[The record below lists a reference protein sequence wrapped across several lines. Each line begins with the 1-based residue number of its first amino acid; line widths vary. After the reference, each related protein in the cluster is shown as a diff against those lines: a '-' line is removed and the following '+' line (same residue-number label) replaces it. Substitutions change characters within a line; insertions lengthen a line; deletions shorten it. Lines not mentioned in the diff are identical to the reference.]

1 MGEIN
6 KEKIGELFDKFIKNA
21 EEERDLALERYRR
34 QDILIETAEDFVL
47 QGKNVVDFLKT
58 ASQRSD
64 SLLEVAKLMINMDKD
79 SSGGGGGSSDSSGDD
94 IKKKIKEAIDSA
106 SDGV

>member
-1 MGEIN
+1 MAEIN

-34 QDILIETAEDFVL
+34 QDILVESSEDFVM
-47 QGKNVVDFLKT
+47 QGKNLVDFLKT

-64 SLLEVAKLMINMDKD
+64 AMLDAAKLMSGIVYKD
-79 SSGGGGGSSDSSGDD
+79 ATAGGATQAFNGDALKKQIKDAVDSRLT
-94 IKKKIKEAIDSA
+94 
-106 SDGV
+106 